1 MILCFISIILNNEV
15 TGIRIISGIFRGLKL
30 KLPSDYNIR
39 PTQDR
44 VKESIFNVLGRDLEE
59 GSVLDLFSGSGSL
72 GLEAVSRGAA
82 KVYFVDNS
90 LKSIKLIK
98 SNLELLKDKDCE
110 CKVIKSDIFKFL
122 EHFEVFPADFIFLDP
137 PYKIETLMMQD
148 IFNILSKR
156 PGVFKNAI
164 IVYEY
169 FSKRDISG
177 EIGTLKII
185 KNSHFGDKIV
195 SYISV

>member
-1 MILCFISIILNNEV
+1 
-15 TGIRIISGIFRGLKL
+15 L
-30 KLPSDYNIR
+30 KLPPDYDIR

-44 VKESIFNVLGRDLEE
+44 VKESIFSVLGRDLEE
-59 GSVLDLFSGSGSL
+59 SRVLDLFSGSGSL
-72 GLEAVSRGAA
+72 GLEAISRGAE

-98 SNLELLKDKDCE
+98 SNLGLLKNNGCE
-110 CKVIKSDIFKFL
+110 CKVIKCDIFRFL
-122 EHFEVFPADFIFLDP
+122 EHFDDFTADFVFLDP
-137 PYKIETLMMQD
+137 PYKIESLVMRE
-148 IFNILSKR
+148 IFSILLNK
-156 PGVFKNAI
+156 PEILKNAT

-177 EIGTLKII
+177 EIGKLKII

-195 SYISV
+195 SYIQHE

>member
-1 MILCFISIILNNEV
+1 
-15 TGIRIISGIFRGLKL
+15 
-30 KLPSDYNIR
+30 
-39 PTQDR
+39 
-44 VKESIFNVLGRDLEE
+44 VLGRDLEE

-72 GLEAVSRGAA
+72 GLEAISRGAA

-98 SNLELLKDKDCE
+98 SNLELLKAKDCE
-110 CKVIKSDIFKFL
+110 CKVIKRDIAGFL
-122 EHFEVFPADFIFLDP
+122 KHFEDFKADFIFLDP
-137 PYKIETLMMQD
+137 PYKIDALVMKD
-148 IFNILSKR
+148 IFNTLSDR
-156 PGVFKNAI
+156 PDIFKNAA

-177 EIGTLKII
+177 EIGNSKII

-195 SYISV
+195 SYIQYE

>member
-1 MILCFISIILNNEV
+1 ML
-15 TGIRIISGIFRGLKL
+15 GRGLED
-30 KLPSDYNIR
+30 SN
-39 PTQDR
+39 
-44 VKESIFNVLGRDLEE
+44 
-59 GSVLDLFSGSGSL
+59 VLDLFSGSGSL
-72 GLEAVSRGAA
+72 GLEAISRGAA
-82 KVYFVDNS
+82 KIYFVDNS

-110 CKVIKSDIFKFL
+110 YKVIKSDIPGFL
-122 EHFEVFPADFIFLDP
+122 SHFEDFAADFIFLDP
-137 PYKIETLMMQD
+137 PYKIETKIMQD
-148 IFNILSKR
+148 IFNVLSNK
-156 PGVFKNAI
+156 PVTFKNAT

-177 EIGTLKII
+177 EIGILKII

>member
-1 MILCFISIILNNEV
+1 
-15 TGIRIISGIFRGLKL
+15 
-30 KLPSDYNIR
+30 
-39 PTQDR
+39 
-44 VKESIFNVLGRDLEE
+44 VLGRDLEE

-72 GLEAVSRGAA
+72 GLEAISRGAE

-110 CKVIKSDIFKFL
+110 CKVIKSDIFRFL
-122 EHFEVFPADFIFLDP
+122 EHFEDFEADFIFLDP
-137 PYKIETLMMQD
+137 PYKIESLVMRD
-148 IFNILSKR
+148 I
-156 PGVFKNAI
+156 FKNAT

-177 EIGTLKII
+177 ETDTLKII

-195 SYISV
+195 SYIQYE

>member
-1 MILCFISIILNNEV
+1 V
-15 TGIRIISGIFRGLKL
+15 RGIRIISGIYKGLKL
-30 KLPSDYNIR
+30 KLPSDYDIR

-44 VKESIFNVLGRDLEE
+44 VKESIFNVLGRDLERDC
-59 GSVLDLFSGSGSL
+59 VLDLFSGSGSL
-72 GLEAVSRGAA
+72 GLEAVSRGAV

-90 LKSIKLIK
+90 FKSIKLIK
-98 SNLELLKDKDCE
+98 SNLELLKGKDCE
-110 CKVIKSDIFKFL
+110 CKVIKSDIPKFL
-122 EHFEVFPADFIFLDP
+122 EHFEDFGADFIFLDP
-137 PYKIETLMMQD
+137 PYKIETTVMQD
-148 IFNILSKR
+148 IFNILSNK
-156 PGVFKNAI
+156 PGIFKNAT

-195 SYISV
+195 TYISV